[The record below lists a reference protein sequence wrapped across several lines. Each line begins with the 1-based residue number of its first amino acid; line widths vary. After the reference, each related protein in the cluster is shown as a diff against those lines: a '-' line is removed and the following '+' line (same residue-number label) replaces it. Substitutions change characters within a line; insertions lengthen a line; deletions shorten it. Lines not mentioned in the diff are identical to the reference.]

1 MFDIGFWELVL
12 ISVVGLVVLGP
23 ERLPVA
29 IRSVSKFIGSAK
41 SMANSVK
48 DELSHELKV
57 QELQENLRKAEQMG
71 MEDLSPELK
80 KSVDELKQLLLK
92 FSVHTL
98 SLSLISQVRLKRVT
112 LRLRIMNHFRSTV
125 RHQLR
130 QIKKPNSL
138 ARRSRE
144 VLELISIRAAPFR
157 SSLLRG
163 LTCLRLSRHSL

>member
-80 KSVDELKQLLLK
+80 KSVDELKQAAAEVQRPYAK
-92 FSVHTL
+92 PESDKPSEAPTSNTETADHE
-98 SLSLISQVRLKRVT
+98 SL
-112 LRLRIMNHFRSTV
+112 
-125 RHQLR
+125 
-130 QIKKPNSL
+130 QINSEASATPDKK
-138 ARRSRE
+138 AE
-144 VLELISIRAAPFR
+144 
-157 SSLLRG
+157 
-163 LTCLRLSRHSL
+163 

>member
-29 IRSVSKFIGSAK
+29 IRSVSKFVGAAK

-71 MEDLSPELK
+71 MEDLSPDLK
-80 KSVDELKQLLLK
+80 ASVDELKQAAAEVQRPYAK
-92 FSVHTL
+92 PESDKPSETKPSVTETAEPETNQT
-98 SLSLISQVRLKRVT
+98 SSEASAP
-112 LRLRIMNHFRSTV
+112 SD
-125 RHQLR
+125 
-130 QIKKPNSL
+130 KK
-138 ARRSRE
+138 AE
-144 VLELISIRAAPFR
+144 
-157 SSLLRG
+157 
-163 LTCLRLSRHSL
+163 

>member
-80 KSVDELKQLLLK
+80 KSVDELKQAAAEVQRPYAK
-92 FSVHTL
+92 PESDKPSEAQTSRTETADHE
-98 SLSLISQVRLKRVT
+98 SL
-112 LRLRIMNHFRSTV
+112 
-125 RHQLR
+125 
-130 QIKKPNSL
+130 QINSEASATPDKK
-138 ARRSRE
+138 AE
-144 VLELISIRAAPFR
+144 
-157 SSLLRG
+157 
-163 LTCLRLSRHSL
+163 

>member
-23 ERLPVA
+23 ERLPHA
-29 IRSVSKFIGSAK
+29 IRSVSRFVGAAK

-80 KSVDELKQLLLK
+80 SSVDELKKAAQ
-92 FSVHTL
+92 SVNRPYAEPTKSDAEPTKHEASATEGVEKAEE
-98 SLSLISQVRLKRVT
+98 IKVT
-112 LRLRIMNHFRSTV
+112 AAD
-125 RHQLR
+125 
-130 QIKKPNSL
+130 KK
-138 ARRSRE
+138 AE
-144 VLELISIRAAPFR
+144 
-157 SSLLRG
+157 
-163 LTCLRLSRHSL
+163 

>member
-29 IRSVSKFIGSAK
+29 IRSVSKFVGAAK

-71 MEDLSPELK
+71 MEDLSPDLK
-80 KSVDELKQLLLK
+80 ASVDELKQAAAEVQRPYAK
-92 FSVHTL
+92 PESDKPSETKPSVTE
-98 SLSLISQVRLKRVT
+98 
-112 LRLRIMNHFRSTV
+112 TV
-125 RHQLR
+125 ESETIQTSSEASAPSD
-130 QIKKPNSL
+130 KK
-138 ARRSRE
+138 AE
-144 VLELISIRAAPFR
+144 
-157 SSLLRG
+157 
-163 LTCLRLSRHSL
+163 

>member
-29 IRSVSKFIGSAK
+29 IRSVSKFVGAAK

-71 MEDLSPELK
+71 MEDLSPDLK
-80 KSVDELKQLLLK
+80 ASVDELKQAAAEVQRPYAK
-92 FSVHTL
+92 PESDKPSETAPSVTETVE
-98 SLSLISQVRLKRVT
+98 SETIQV
-112 LRLRIMNHFRSTV
+112 NSEASAPSD
-125 RHQLR
+125 
-130 QIKKPNSL
+130 KK
-138 ARRSRE
+138 AE
-144 VLELISIRAAPFR
+144 
-157 SSLLRG
+157 
-163 LTCLRLSRHSL
+163 